1 MHSAGASTL
10 LQVMIINTQAVR
22 RWKMSGNS
30 AGPSRKGAGNRCN
43 SGVVRLMVTRAVADM
58 AVTLPTGPHTVMA
71 ATLLHR
77 RHLTV
82 TVVAGTFI
90 RAIIRRRQILPL
102 YLMKSA
108 ARLAAD
114 RVSKAKENV

>member
-1 MHSAGASTL
+1 MHSAGDSTL
-10 LQVMIINTQAVR
+10 LQVMIISTQAVR

-58 AVTLPTGPHTVMA
+58 AVTLPAGPHTVMV

-82 TVVAGTFI
+82 TVVVGTII
-90 RAIIRRRQILPL
+90 RAIRRRKLLPL

>member
-1 MHSAGASTL
+1 MHNAGDSTL
-10 LQVMIINTQAVR
+10 LQGMSINIQAMR
-22 RWKMSGNS
+22 QWKKSGNS

-43 SGVVRLMVTRAVADM
+43 NSVAHLMVTRAVADM
-58 AVTLPTGPHTVMA
+58 AVTLPTGLHTVMV

-77 RHLTV
+77 RHPTV
-82 TVVAGTFI
+82 TAVAGTI
-90 RAIIRRRQILPL
+90 IQAIIRRRQLLPL